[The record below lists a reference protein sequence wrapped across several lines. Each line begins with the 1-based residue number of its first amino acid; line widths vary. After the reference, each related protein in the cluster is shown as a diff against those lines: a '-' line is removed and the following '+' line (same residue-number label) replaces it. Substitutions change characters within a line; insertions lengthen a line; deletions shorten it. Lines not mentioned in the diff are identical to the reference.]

1 MRNVSILAM
10 YSVQCTGTLRNSTR
24 GLDDRRKRGGKGW
37 DCSGVDDVMTK
48 CPRTFFPGRN
58 VLCIFLVFSAL
69 IVADPCVVLTLYRIQ
84 AVENLVETWVS
95 PEALRATGGNPK
107 ASLSLPNKWIA
118 NPSQHNIR
126 PPPPIRDG
134 SYKYTARDTSPKRR
148 IVQGKKRSRTPRS
161 GSD

>member
-1 MRNVSILAM
+1 
-10 YSVQCTGTLRNSTR
+10 
-24 GLDDRRKRGGKGW
+24 
-37 DCSGVDDVMTK
+37 MTK

-107 ASLSLPNKWIA
+107 ASLTLPNKWIA

-134 SYKYTARDTSPKRR
+134 SYKYTARDTSPKGR
-148 IVQGKKRSRTPRS
+148 IVQGKNVRGHLGRGRISITTGKIMEEGGSKNSTPS
-161 GSD
+161 PQIL